1 VELAAYGEENCR
13 HRAKRF
19 DIIASLRLRLGS
31 SLIHLI
37 LKRFE
42 RSEAIERLER
52 LEPFGL
58 VVVQCLMLNSN
69 PRVGE
74 IKLEEIVDRS
84 IVRKLDDSGLIDRT
98 LAAAG
103 VR

>member
-1 VELAAYGEENCR
+1 
-13 HRAKRF
+13 
-19 DIIASLRLRLGS
+19 
-31 SLIHLI
+31 LI

-42 RSEAIERLER
+42 QSEAIERLER
-52 LEPFGL
+52 LGTFGL
-58 VVVQCLMLNSN
+58 VVVQRLMLNSN

-103 VR
+103 KMMPDGRDCGAKVLSSYP